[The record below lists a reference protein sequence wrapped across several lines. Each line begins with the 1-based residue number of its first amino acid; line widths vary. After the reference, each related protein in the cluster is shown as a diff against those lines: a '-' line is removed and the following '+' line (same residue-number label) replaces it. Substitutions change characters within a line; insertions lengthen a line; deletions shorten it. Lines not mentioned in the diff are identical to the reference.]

1 MDRSTP
7 APPSD
12 RAVHIA
18 WEFSVI
24 STILLATATLLFIAR
39 LWTRCFP
46 VFRMLADDY
55 VCAVGYVFVAIN
67 TSLFFKSVEW
77 TFPSWRGDRSNFTI
91 ADMEKSAFWGIIAQ
105 PFWAWGMASVKISI
119 GLMLLRLES
128 DKPWR
133 RFLWVMIAFQVVLS
147 AYNMLTQLL
156 GCMPLR
162 EMWDLSDN
170 LPGKCWPYHVESAS
184 QVTVQAFVI
193 LTDWIYALLPVNFL
207 RKVQR
212 PLRER
217 VVIGLL
223 MGLGVF
229 AGVASIIK
237 IKQILAM
244 KNSGDAYADIIVIEM
259 WCSIEVLTGFIV
271 SCVPCLRGPFQRVLE
286 HYGIVTLR
294 QTTTYTYGQYPGT
307 QYATQITSGKNSS
320 LDPPLRMK
328 RVSSPGGESAEHMI
342 SGNETAVKN
351 GEIWCTT
358 EVLMEEE
365 ERQKTP
371 RVVQSKTLSLSW
383 SGSTTPR
390 QSDQ

>member
-1 MDRSTP
+1 MS
-7 APPSD
+7 
-12 RAVHIA
+12 
-18 WEFSVI
+18 
-24 STILLATATLLFIAR
+24 
-39 LWTRCFP
+39 
-46 VFRMLADDY
+46 
-55 VCAVGYVFVAIN
+55 VGYILVVIN

-77 TFPSWRGDRSNFTI
+77 IFPSWGGDRSKYTI
-91 ADMEKSAFWGIIAQ
+91 GDMEKSAFYGTIAQ

-133 RFLWVMIAFQVVLS
+133 RFLWAMIAFQVVLS

-162 EMWDLSDN
+162 EMWDMSDN
-170 LPGKCWPYHVESAS
+170 VPGKCWPYRVESAS

-193 LTDWIYALLPVNFL
+193 LTDWIYALLPINFL

-237 IKQILAM
+237 IKQILVM
-244 KNSGDAYADIIVIEM
+244 RISKDAYADIIVIEM

-271 SCVPCLRGPFQRVLE
+271 SCVPCLRGPFQRFLE
-286 HYGIVTLR
+286 YYGIVTLR
-294 QTTTYTYGQYPGT
+294 QNTTYAYGHYPGT
-307 QYATQITSGKNSS
+307 QYATHVTSGKPVSG
-320 LDPPLRMK
+320 LDHPIRMK
-328 RVSSPGGESAEHMI
+328 RVSSSGGESVEHI
-342 SGNETAVKN
+342 IPGNETTAKN

-365 ERQKTP
+365 QRQRSP
-371 RVVQSKTLSLSW
+371 RVAHGKAPSVSW
-383 SGSTTPR
+383 GGLGASQRSSPG
-390 QSDQ
+390 